1 MLRKVYSGT
10 DTLAASKAID
20 KVIISKV
27 KRIEG
32 KVAAITYRAS
42 NELRTAALY
51 VLSGQRSGKVYR
63 VPFTKEYYT
72 ASKAGESPAVR
83 TGIFRLSWGPNIC
96 IRKNNARLEARAAIE
111 SDIKVGKYILGDI
124 LENGTG
130 KMAARPYKRKIIDIA
145 APKIRELYKSLL

>member
-1 MLRKVYSGT
+1 M
-10 DTLAASKAID
+10 
-20 KVIISKV
+20 
-27 KRIEG
+27 
-32 KVAAITYRAS
+32 
-42 NELRTAALY
+42 
-51 VLSGQRSGKVYR
+51 
-63 VPFTKEYYT
+63 
-72 ASKAGESPAVR
+72 R

-130 KMAARPYKRKIIDIA
+130 KMAARPYKRKIIDMA